1 MSQRSS
7 EPNLTDIESALA
19 GLVPVP
25 SRLDR
30 DQLMFKSGVASAR
43 SAPVRRW
50 VWPSVAAAFAIGLI
64 CESLVM
70 AIRPGPRVIERVVV
84 VREPA
89 HAAPASAPSNTATLR
104 PTPTDSLNDAHSSE
118 ARLLA
123 FSWPLTSEYPRIE
136 DLVLRLGLDA
146 WPERAAPL
154 LSRSDGAAD
163 SIDMKAQSAGE
174 LRRLELEK
182 LDNSNPGGPS

>member
-7 EPNLTDIESALA
+7 EPDLTDIESALA

-30 DQLMFKSGVASAR
+30 DQLMFKAGVASAR

-50 VWPSVAAAFAIGLI
+50 VWPSVAAAFALAMIS
-64 CESLVM
+64 ESLVL

-89 HAAPASAPSNTATLR
+89 HAAPAIAPSNTAKLR
-104 PTPTDSLNDAHSSE
+104 PTPAATLIDTRSPEPPSFASSWVGAPDYRRME
-118 ARLLA
+118 N
-123 FSWPLTSEYPRIE
+123 
-136 DLVLRLGLDA
+136 LVLRLGLDA
-146 WPERAAPL
+146 LPELASPRLP
-154 LSRSDGAAD
+154 RSDRTVD
-163 SIDMKAQSAGE
+163 PIDTPAESAGQ

-182 LDNSNPGGPS
+182 LLNLNSGGS

>member
-30 DQLMFKSGVASAR
+30 DQLMFKAGVASAR
-43 SAPVRRW
+43 SAPHRRW

-64 CESLVM
+64 SESLVL
-70 AIRPGPRVIERVVV
+70 AIRPGPRVIERVV

-104 PTPTDSLNDAHSSE
+104 PIPTVALNDARSSE
-118 ARLLA
+118 AWFLA
-123 FSWPLTSEYPRIE
+123 FSWPLTPEYPRIE

-146 WPERAAPL
+146 LPERVAPL
-154 LSRSDGAAD
+154 LSRSDGAVD
-163 SIDMKAQSAGE
+163 SIDMKAQSAGQ

-182 LDNSNPGGPS
+182 LDHFNPGGPS

>member
-30 DQLMFKSGVASAR
+30 DQLMFNAGVASAR

-50 VWPSVAAAFAIGLI
+50 VWPSVAAAFAIGMISETLI
-64 CESLVM
+64 L
-70 AIRPGPRVIERVVV
+70 AIRPGPRVIERIVV

-89 HAAPASAPSNTATLR
+89 HAAPASAPANTAELR
-104 PTPTDSLNDAHSSE
+104 PAPAATLVDTRSPERPSFAASWVGTPDY
-118 ARLLA
+118 R
-123 FSWPLTSEYPRIE
+123 RME

-146 WPERAAPL
+146 FPERASPRL
-154 LSRSDGAAD
+154 PRSDRTV
-163 SIDMKAQSAGE
+163 SPIDNSAESAGQ

-182 LDNSNPGGPS
+182 LLNLNSGGSS

>member
-7 EPNLTDIESALA
+7 EPDLTDIESALA

-30 DQLMFKSGVASAR
+30 EKLMFKAGAASAR
-43 SAPVRRW
+43 STPVRRW
-50 VWPSVAAAFAIGLI
+50 VWPSVAAAFAIGMI
-64 CESLVM
+64 SETVVV

-89 HAAPASAPSNTATLR
+89 PAGLTTPTSNAAALTPSSADAPNDTRSSETRFLTSSWTAT
-104 PTPTDSLNDAHSSE
+104 P
-118 ARLLA
+118 
-123 FSWPLTSEYPRIE
+123 EYQRIE
-136 DLVLRLGLDA
+136 ELVLRLGLDA
-146 WPERAAPL
+146 VPERTSHL
-154 LSRSDGAAD
+154 LSRTDGAVD
-163 SIDMKAQSAGE
+163 PIDTKAQSAGH

-182 LDNSNPGGPS
+182 LVNPNPGGPS